1 MHVSIVRENTSR
13 TPAYIFMIFGS
24 LLLALAL
31 LTNLPI
37 DVRNILILVGATGFF
52 SGGFLV
58 ALGSNRP
65 VEAELAGEI
74 AAGGALATGS
84 LVHALGGRGNA
95 TFLPPDNEHDRVMQ
109 WTPAPAAEGMGLMG
123 SGDIFVHRNGTRGI
137 RITPLAGSLI
147 ARLKGEYGLVLPAES
162 GLMTGAIREICED
175 VLPVARR
182 VDAHTDGDRFVVMLH
197 GYQFSSG
204 CASVHESSPELC
216 LLCPCSTCS
225 LIACMIA
232 EGLGREVV
240 LDRIVLNSAGRS
252 LRVELSCIP
261 GNGGM
266 AAV

>member
-1 MHVSIVRENTSR
+1 VSIVREKKSR
-13 TPAYIFMIFGS
+13 APAYSFMLFGS

-31 LTNLPI
+31 LTDQPI
-37 DVRNILILVGATGFF
+37 DVRYILILVGATGFF

-58 ALGSNRP
+58 ALGSDRP
-65 VEAELAGEI
+65 VEAGLAGEI
-74 AAGGALATGS
+74 AAGGALATGT

-95 TFLPPDNEHDRVMQ
+95 IFLPPDNEHDRVMQ
-109 WTPAPAAEGMGLMG
+109 WIPAPASGGMAVMG
-123 SGDIFVHRNGTRGI
+123 PGSIFVHRNGIQGI
-137 RITPLAGSLI
+137 RITPLAGSLV

-162 GLMTGAIREICED
+162 GLMTGAIREVCED

-197 GYQFSSG
+197 GYQLSSG
-204 CASVHESSPELC
+204 CASVHASSPERC

-225 LIACMIA
+225 LIVCMIA

-240 LDRIVLNSAGRS
+240 LERIVLDSAGRS

-261 GNGGM
+261 GTGGM
-266 AAV
+266 AAA